1 VDEEEI
7 RRSAT
12 LEERHWWYAERRAL
26 VRRLVSPLSPGRA
39 LDVGCGSGG
48 NTAVLRDL
56 GWRVAGLEYSPAAAP
71 LAAGRGLPVVRGDA
85 RRLPFRDRSMDLVMS
100 TDMWE
105 HIDDHD
111 AVARET
117 VRVLRPGGRAL
128 VTVPCSMKLWSG
140 HDLALGHVR
149 RYEKDELVAVMEQAG
164 LEVVD
169 VMSWNVL
176 LRPVARV
183 RRRRRV
189 TSESEMEPVH
199 PVVNAGLRLAVGAER
214 YLPVRRL
221 PGISLVALA
230 QRPG

>member
-1 VDEEEI
+1 
-7 RRSAT
+7 
-12 LEERHWWYAERRAL
+12 
-26 VRRLVSPLSPGRA
+26 
-39 LDVGCGSGG
+39 
-48 NTAVLRDL
+48 
-56 GWRVAGLEYSPAAAP
+56 
-71 LAAGRGLPVVRGDA
+71 
-85 RRLPFRDRSMDLVMS
+85 
-100 TDMWE
+100 MWE
-105 HIDDHD
+105 HIDDD
-111 AVARET
+111 EAVARET

-149 RYEKDELVAVMEQAG
+149 RYERADLVRLMEAAG
-164 LEVVD
+164 LQVVD

-199 PVVNAGLRLAVGAER
+199 PVVNAGLRLVVGAER

-221 PGISLVALA
+221 PGISLVARA
-230 QRPG
+230 VKP